1 MKKFMVVIIVILIIA
16 VGGLIALNFSGYEFV
31 ETTTE
36 TSETKTI
43 TFFEK
48 NKEIALVTLG
58 ISDIYEKENT
68 ATVFKKKLP
77 GSKKQVYIRGSFD
90 AKLGI
95 DGKNVVVT
103 ETGEKEYTIN
113 IPEFIFIGYNNVK
126 FEVAVESNGLL
137 SFATDDIDQAAM
149 VSEVLNP
156 VGQEQ
161 YMEKYTALLKESAEE
176 FYKNLIPSTETDVVL
191 KFTYDD

>member
-1 MKKFMVVIIVILIIA
+1 MKKIMAVIIVILVIA
-16 VGGLIALNFSGYEFV
+16 VGVLIALNFSGSVV

-36 TSETKTI
+36 TNETQTI

-58 ISDIYEKENT
+58 ISDIYEKENS

-126 FEVAVESNGLL
+126 FEVAVEKNGII

-149 VSEVLNP
+149 VSEVL
-156 VGQEQ
+156 
-161 YMEKYTALLKESAEE
+161 KDRKS
-176 FYKNLIPSTETDVVL
+176 VV
-191 KFTYDD
+191 